1 MPLISAETPP
11 SLAQW
16 SRSTRSLSSLHS
28 RDYDQVQD
36 ASSKKS
42 EAREKKG
49 DKNGDKNAAGSTKV
63 RVETIGEREK
73 RSFSVEQEQQ
83 QARKEEEEEMR
94 VAEVPLFSGRT
105 ANH

>member
-16 SRSTRSLSSLHS
+16 SRSTRLLSSLHS
-28 RDYDQVQD
+28 RDDDQVQD

-49 DKNGDKNAAGSTKV
+49 DKNGAGSAKV
-63 RVETIGEREK
+63 RVETVGEMEK
-73 RSFSVEQEQQ
+73 RSVSVEQEQQ